1 MDNHTLNRSRKIQI
15 QISDS
20 LNNKLSSAANRCGV
34 TKSAFVRVALEREF
48 ANDQQLAAEC
58 AQVDGDRKWEQ
69 KEGLP
74 QPLLFEI

>member
-1 MDNHTLNRSRKIQI
+1 MNNHPQKKSRKIQI
-15 QISDS
+15 QITDS
-20 LNNKLSSAANRCGV
+20 LNNQLSRAADRCGV

-48 ANDQQLAAEC
+48 AHDQQLAVEC
-58 AQVDGDRKWEQ
+58 ARVDRGRKREQ